1 MIRATA
7 ISTPVGDLHPELL
20 SAGHAII
27 HDKIIVI
34 DPLDKG
40 GWAVITGSH
49 NLGYKASY
57 DNDENLLII
66 TGNQPLALCYAV
78 HVIDVYQ
85 HYLMRAKQEDE
96 MRKALLAGKP
106 TKAPSANHGFL
117 KATDTWQD
125 RFFKPQPPTIL
136 DYFLQTP
143 ASGANAAPAGKRSGS
158 HKYRGSKNV
167 GRDRVRL
174 KPSQSS

>member
-34 DPLDKG
+34 DPLKKDG
-40 GWAVITGSH
+40 CAVITGSH

-66 TGNQPLALCYAV
+66 KGNQPLALCYAV
-78 HVIDVYQ
+78 HVIDIYQ

-96 MRKALLAGKP
+96 ARKALLSGKP
-106 TKAPSANHGFL
+106 QKPPSTNHGFL
-117 KATDTWQD
+117 NTSDGWQG
-125 RFFKPQPPTIL
+125 RFLKPQPPTIL
-136 DYFLQTP
+136 DYFLGKP
-143 ASGANAAPAGKRSGS
+143 ASA
-158 HKYRGSKNV
+158 
-167 GRDRVRL
+167 
-174 KPSQSS
+174 